1 MRFKSRVVSGSQVFA
16 VAGVNTVSFAV
27 KASAALRKN
36 LLGFAVHRRDPAENQ
51 QYFMYG
57 FKVFKD
63 LIPVPDEDTRVSTFD
78 HPVQSFSW
86 DDFTAK
92 PDREYEYTFHPIKGK
107 PKNLD
112 RSAKPIAI
120 KVRTEPLYSD
130 LEHDIFFNRGVASSQ
145 AYRREFGNQKPDDLK
160 PAAKR
165 ERALQWLSRD
175 LDDALL
181 KFIRSAR
188 KNDTLLG
195 CFYEFRYRPAVDELK
210 KAITRGVN
218 VRLIVDGKV
227 NEHTDKKGKFH
238 PSFPRVEN
246 REMIRDA
253 NIPESAVT
261 LREARRDAIQHN
273 KFIVRLKGK
282 KQRAAEVWTGSTNL
296 SVGGI
301 TGQTNVGHWIRNET
315 IADRFRA
322 YWELL
327 QQDPGSRHGDDA
339 STVRKRNAEF
349 RKAVEAVQAAPDSV
363 ANVAQG
369 VTAIFSPRS
378 GDDVLDLYIDMV
390 DKARKSAA
398 ITLAFGIGEGFKNAI
413 VDNPPDGHLI
423 FMLLEKK
430 DKPNR
435 NSRKPFVAINAKQN
449 VYKAW
454 GAFVAD
460 PVYQWAAETNARKLQ
475 LNQHVAYIHS
485 KFLLRDPLGADP
497 IVVTGSANFSTAST
511 KENDENM
518 LIIRGNQRVADIYF
532 TEFNRLFNHYYFR
545 SVMEDRKDDPAPDE
559 DSLFLAT
566 TDKWQEKYKPGK
578 LKAKR
583 LRLYTDM
590 EGAVLL

>member
-1 MRFKSRVVSGSQVFA
+1 MRFKSKVVGGSQIFA
-16 VAGVNTVSFAV
+16 VAGVNTISFAV
-27 KASAALRKN
+27 KASASLRKN

-63 LIPVPDEDTRVSTFD
+63 VIPVPDEDTRVSTFD

-92 PDREYEYTFHPIKGK
+92 PDHEYEYTFHPIKGK

-112 RSAKPIAI
+112 RSAKPIVI

-181 KFIRSAR
+181 KFIRGAR

-246 REMIRDA
+246 RETISDA
-253 NIPESAVT
+253 KIPESAVT
-261 LREARRDAIQHN
+261 LREARRSAIQHN

-282 KQRAAEVWTGSTNL
+282 KQRPAEVWTGSTNL

-301 TGQTNVGHWIRNET
+301 TGQTNVGHWIRNEA

-327 QQDPGSRHGDDA
+327 QKDPGGRHDDDD

-349 RKAVEAVQAAPDSV
+349 RKEVEGVQAAPDSV
-363 ANVAQG
+363 ASVAPG

-378 GDDVLDLYIDMV
+378 GDDMLDLYIDMV
-390 DKARKSAA
+390 DRAKKSAA
-398 ITLAFGIGEGFKNAI
+398 ITLAFGIGESFKNAI

-435 NSRKPFVAINAKQN
+435 NSKKPFVAINAKQN

-460 PVYQWAAETNARKLQ
+460 PVYQWAAETNARKLA

-497 IVVTGSANFSTAST
+497 IVVTGSANFSLAST

-518 LIIRGNQRVADIYF
+518 LIIRGNRRVADIYF

-566 TDKWQEKYKPGK
+566 TDKWQEKYRPGK

-583 LRLYTDM
+583 LKMYTEM
-590 EGAVLL
+590 EGAVVL

>member
-1 MRFKSRVVSGSQVFA
+1 MRFKSKVVSGSQVYA
-16 VAGVNTVSFAV
+16 VAGVNTMSFAI
-27 KASAALRKN
+27 KASSALKKG
-36 LLGFAVHRRDPAENQ
+36 LLGFAVHRRDPTENQ
-51 QYFMYG
+51 QFFMYG

-63 LIPVPDEDTRVSTFD
+63 LIPLPDENTKVSTFD

-92 PDREYEYTFHPIKGK
+92 PDRAYEYTFHPIKGT

-112 RSAKPIAI
+112 RSPKPIPI

-145 AYRREFGNQKPDDLK
+145 AYRREFGNKKPDALTP
-160 PAAKR
+160 PARK

-181 KFIRSAR
+181 KFIRNAK

-195 CFYEFRYRPAVDELK
+195 CFYEFRFRPAADELK
-210 KAITRGVN
+210 DAITRGVK

-227 NEHTDKKGKFH
+227 NEHTDKDGFH
-238 PSFPRVEN
+238 ESFPRLENVE
-246 REMIRDA
+246 MLKDA
-253 NIPESAVT
+253 KIPKSAYT

-273 KFIVRLKGK
+273 KFMVLLRGK
-282 KQRAAEVWTGSTNL
+282 TQKPKEVWTGSTNL

-327 QQDPGSRHGDDA
+327 EKDPGGRHDDDA
-339 STVRKRNAEF
+339 TTKRKRNADF
-349 RKAVEAVQAAPDSV
+349 RKEVEAIQVAPDTV
-363 ANVAQG
+363 TKVPTG
-369 VTAIFSPRS
+369 VTAVFSPRS
-378 GDDVLDLYIDMV
+378 GEELLNLYIDMV
-390 DKARKSAA
+390 DNAEDSAA
-398 ITLAFGIGEGFKNAI
+398 ITLAFGIGEGFKKAI
-413 VDNPPDGHLI
+413 VDNPPSGNLI

-430 DKPNR
+430 DKPNK
-435 NSRKPFVAINAKQN
+435 NSTKPFVTINSKQN

-454 GAFVAD
+454 GAFVRD
-460 PVYQWAAETNARKLQ
+460 PVYQWARETNARILE
-475 LNQHVAYIHS
+475 LNRHVAYIHS
-485 KFLLRDPLGADP
+485 KFLLRDPLGDDP
-497 IVVTGSANFSTAST
+497 IVVTGSANFSVAST

-518 LIIRGNQRVADIYF
+518 LIIRGDQRVADIYF

-545 SVMEDRKDDPAPDE
+545 SVLEDRKDDPDPDE
-559 DSLFLAT
+559 DSLFLAKN
-566 TDKWQEKYKPGK
+566 DKWQAKYKAGK
-578 LKAKR
+578 LKTKR
-583 LRLYTDM
+583 LKIYTDM
-590 EGAVLL
+590 AGAVVL